1 MKEAKMKR
9 FLTAAGLM
17 LAGTLAPTAQTSA
30 PGCGDI
36 GIDPTPQLDDVCNDV
51 DRSTTSAIPDA
62 GSPGLQP
69 GTSIGG
75 ATSAL
80 PGAPEGMPPLIVP
93 NDPLGTGNR
102 DALSSGGLSS
112 SPGNL
117 SPGRR
122 SGAIRS
128 PGVN

>member
-17 LAGTLAPTAQTSA
+17 LAGTLAATAQTSA
-30 PGCGDI
+30 PGCGEI
-36 GIDPTPQLDDVCNDV
+36 GIDQTPQLDDVCNDV

-69 GTSIGG
+69 GNSIGG
-75 ATSAL
+75 TTSTL
-80 PGAPEGMPPLIVP
+80 PGAPEGMPPLVVP

-128 PGVN
+128 PGVD

>member
-1 MKEAKMKR
+1 MKEAKMKQ
-9 FLTAAGLM
+9 FLTAAGLL
-17 LAGTLAPTAQTSA
+17 LASTLAATAQTSA
-30 PGCGDI
+30 GCGDI

-51 DRSTTSAIPDA
+51 DSSTTSAIPDA

-69 GTSIGG
+69 GNSPGG
-75 ATSAL
+75 TTSAL

-102 DALSSGGLSS
+102 DTLSSGGTSS
-112 SPGNL
+112 SPSNL

-122 SGAIRS
+122 SGAIQS
-128 PGVN
+128 PSVD

>member
-1 MKEAKMKR
+1 MKR

-17 LAGTLAPTAQTSA
+17 LASTVAATAQTSA

-36 GIDPTPQLDDVCNDV
+36 GITPTPQLDEACNGV
-51 DRSTTSAIPDA
+51 DSLTTSTIPDA

-69 GTSIGG
+69 GNSIGG
-75 ATSAL
+75 TTSTL

-102 DALSSGGLSS
+102 DASGGLSS
-112 SPGNL
+112 SGDL

-122 SGAIRS
+122 SGAIQS
-128 PGVN
+128 PSVD

>member
-9 FLTAAGLM
+9 FLTAAGMM
-17 LAGTLAPTAQTSA
+17 LASTLAATAQTSA

-36 GIDPTPQLDDVCNDV
+36 GIDPTPLLDDVCNEV
-51 DRSTTSAIPDA
+51 DSSTTSAIPEI

-69 GTSIGG
+69 GNSIGG
-75 ATSAL
+75 MTSAL

-102 DALSSGGLSS
+102 DALSSGTSS
-112 SPGNL
+112 TSGDL

-122 SGAIRS
+122 SGAIQS
-128 PGVN
+128 PSVD